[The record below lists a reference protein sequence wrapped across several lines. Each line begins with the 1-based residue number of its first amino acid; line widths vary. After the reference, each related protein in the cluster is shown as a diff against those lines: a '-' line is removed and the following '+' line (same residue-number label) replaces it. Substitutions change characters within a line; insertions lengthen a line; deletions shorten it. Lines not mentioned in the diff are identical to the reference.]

1 MINIIILMKGLQ
13 KISDRLYIRVC
24 TFNKIYYHQWQVQQV
39 PDKWRD
45 ACKLS
50 KCIKFGVISYNN

>member
-1 MINIIILMKGLQ
+1 MIHIIISMKGIQ

-24 TFNKIYYHQWQVQQV
+24 TFNKFIIILQKEQQV

-45 ACKLS
+45 ACILR
-50 KCIKFGVISYNN
+50 KFD